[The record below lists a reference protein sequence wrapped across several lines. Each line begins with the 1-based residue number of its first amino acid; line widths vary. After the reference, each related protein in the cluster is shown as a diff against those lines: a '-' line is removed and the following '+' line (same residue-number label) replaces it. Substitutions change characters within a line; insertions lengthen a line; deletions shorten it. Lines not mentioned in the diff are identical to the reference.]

1 MVNATT
7 TKQHQHCVVRA
18 RFTAL
23 VHAVFLTKLPSLHSP
38 LYFILTG
45 DKMSAVIT
53 SGYGPAILQFL
64 IVNGTLSSSS
74 GKVVYEDPENPN
86 MSWMVTADQK
96 DFYAA
101 LESESE
107 GKIARLRRQPN
118 GQLTKQEVINF
129 EFLIVSFELVILF
142 RLFHLWE
149 ELLVIWH

>member
-1 MVNATT
+1 
-7 TKQHQHCVVRA
+7 
-18 RFTAL
+18 
-23 VHAVFLTKLPSLHSP
+23 
-38 LYFILTG
+38 
-45 DKMSAVIT
+45 MSAVIT

-129 EFLIVSFELVILF
+129 EFLIVSFDLLILF